1 MIPRML
7 FKSIALLAAF
17 SAPLGAAEIV
27 GKIGDVEI
35 TTGEVRT
42 LLDSI
47 TASGE
52 SAAPLAPEELDQ
64 FIRTMLMQRLVLQ
77 QATASKHDQKPDVIE
92 QLRRTRDAALAESY
106 LREQSQPAAN
116 YPSEEELAAAYAENK
131 AAFKVPKSW
140 QLAQIYIA
148 DPKDGDSAEAKKR
161 LDAVLKQ
168 LDAPGADFTSIA
180 RVSSDDRGSSA
191 KGGELGWLQE
201 NLIQPAIREELPSL
215 KLNQLSKPI
224 RMEDGWHI
232 IKFLD
237 SREESTPT
245 LDQIAPQLRARLRAL
260 KAQENRE
267 KYLAGLIE
275 KNPPA
280 INGIELQKLEAKP

>member
-1 MIPRML
+1 ML
-7 FKSIALLAAF
+7 FKSIALLAAV

-27 GKIGDVEI
+27 GKIGDVEL
-35 TTGEVRT
+35 TTGEVKT

-52 SAAPLAPEELDQ
+52 APTPLAPEALDQ
-64 FIRTMLMQRLVLQ
+64 FVRTLLMQRLVLQ
-77 QATASKHDQKPDVIE
+77 QAAAAKHDQKPEVIE
-92 QLRRTRDAALAESY
+92 QLRRTRDAALAESF
-106 LREQSQPAAN
+106 LSEQSQPAAG
-116 YPSEEELAAAYAENK
+116 YPSEEELAAAYSENK

-140 QLAQIYIA
+140 LLAQVYIA
-148 DPKDGDSAEAKKR
+148 DPKDGDNAEARKR

-168 LDAPGADFTSIA
+168 LEDPGADFASIA
-180 RVSSDDRGSSA
+180 RVSSDDRSNSA

-201 NLIQPAIREELPSL
+201 NLIQPAIREALPAL
-215 KLNQLSKPI
+215 KLNELSKPI
-224 RMEDGWHI
+224 RMDDGWHI

-237 SREESTPT
+237 VREESTPT
-245 LDQIAPQLRARLRAL
+245 LDQVAPQLKARLRAL